1 MAEKEALTAQ
11 RDVLERRKLRSSQAT
26 ARDIVNLS
34 LQIDSIESALSVK
47 MKGQLY
53 APKQTMRHRLLSGCG
68 ISTTLCTVSLIHVV
82 NTNYIHRT
90 TCQWVWLTP
99 TIYLHICEKQL

>member
-11 RDVLERRKLRSSQAT
+11 RDVLERRKLRSSQAA

-47 MKGQLY
+47 MKGQFH
-53 APKQTMRHRLLSGCG
+53 APNTLSLSGCG
-68 ISTTLCTVSLIHVV
+68 ILVKFK
-82 NTNYIHRT
+82 YRT
-90 TCQWVWLTP
+90 TCQLRWVWLTP
-99 TIYLHICEKQL
+99 TV